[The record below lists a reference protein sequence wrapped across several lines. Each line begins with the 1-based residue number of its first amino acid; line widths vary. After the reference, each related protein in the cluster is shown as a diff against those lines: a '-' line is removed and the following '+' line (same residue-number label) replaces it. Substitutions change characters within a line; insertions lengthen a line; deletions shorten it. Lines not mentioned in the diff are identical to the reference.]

1 MEKEN
6 KYAATLQSFA
16 RLLEIMDELREKCPW
31 DRKQTNLSLKPNTI
45 EEVYELAQAIE
56 DEATDDIRKEL
67 GDLLLNIVFYAKI
80 GSEKGEFDMR
90 SVADSLC
97 EKLIRRHPHI
107 YGEVKADTPDQVRK
121 TWEQIKL
128 TEGRKGVLSG
138 VPRGL
143 ESLIK
148 AYRLQEKAAGVG
160 FDWDDAEGAW
170 LKVEEEISEL
180 KSAVDKGED
189 SERVSEEFGDL
200 LFALVNYARKSGI
213 NPSHALEQT
222 NRKFIRRFEYIER
235 CAEKAGVNL
244 ADMPLEAMEEKWQEA
259 KKEEKPKNA

>member
-1 MEKEN
+1 MEKDY
-6 KYAATLQSFA
+6 KGALTSFQH
-16 RLLEIMDELREKCPW
+16 LLEIMDTLRQQCPW

-56 DEATDDIRKEL
+56 DDDTDDIRKEL
-67 GDLLLNIVFYAKI
+67 GDLLLHIVFYAKI
-80 GSEKGEFDMR
+80 GEEKGLYDIK
-90 SVADSLC
+90 SVIDSLC

-107 YGEVKADTPDQVRK
+107 YGEVKADTADQVRK

-138 VPRGL
+138 GPRGL

-160 FDWDDAEGAW
+160 FDWDNAEQTWA
-170 LKVEEEISEL
+170 KVEEEIAEL
-180 KSAVDKGED
+180 RQETTKED
-189 SERVSEEFGDL
+189 NKERISEEFGDL
-200 LFALVNYARKSGI
+200 LFAMINYARKLDI

-222 NRKFIRRFEYIER
+222 NKKFIRRFEYIEQH
-235 CAEKAGVNL
+235 AEQEGKTL
-244 ADMPLEAMEEKWQEA
+244 PQMSLDEMEALWQQA
-259 KKEEKPKNA
+259 KHQPKDQK

>member
-1 MEKEN
+1 MQEKYKE
-6 KYAATLQSFA
+6 ALDSFA
-16 RLLEIMDELREKCPW
+16 KLLEIMDTLREKCPW

-56 DEATDDIRKEL
+56 DDDVEDIKKEL
-67 GDLLLNIVFYAKI
+67 GDLLLHIVFYAKI
-80 GSEKGEFDMR
+80 GQENNQFDVK
-90 SVADSLC
+90 SVIDSLC

-107 YGEVKADTPDQVRK
+107 YGERVAETADDVRK

-143 ESLIK
+143 ESIIK

-160 FDWDDAEGAW
+160 FDWNNAEDTW
-170 LKVEEEISEL
+170 LKVEEEIGEL
-180 KSAVDKGED
+180 KEEVAK
-189 SERVSEEFGDL
+189 SENKERISEEFGDL
-200 LFALVNYARKSGI
+200 LFAMINYARKMEI

-222 NRKFIRRFEYIER
+222 NKKFIQRFEYIEQVS
-235 CAEKAGVNL
+235 ESKGISL
-244 ADMPLEAMEEKWQEA
+244 TDMSLEQMEELWQRA
-259 KKEEKPKNA
+259 KTEKKS

>member
-1 MEKEN
+1 MNEKYKGALE
-6 KYAATLQSFA
+6 SFA
-16 RLLEIMDELREKCPW
+16 KLLEIMDTLREKCPW

-56 DEATDDIRKEL
+56 DDDVEDIKKEL
-67 GDLLLNIVFYAKI
+67 GDLLLHIVFYAKI
-80 GSEKGEFDMR
+80 GQENNQFDVK
-90 SVADSLC
+90 SVIDSLC

-107 YGEVKADTPDQVRK
+107 YGERVAETADDVRK

-160 FDWDDAEGAW
+160 FDWENAEDTW
-170 LKVEEEISEL
+170 SKVEEEIGEL
-180 KSAVDKGED
+180 KDEVVKTENK
-189 SERVSEEFGDL
+189 ERISEEFGDL
-200 LFALVNYARKSGI
+200 LFAMINYARKMEI
-213 NPSHALEQT
+213 NPSHSLEQT
-222 NRKFIRRFEYIER
+222 NKKFIRRFEYIEQV
-235 CAEKAGVNL
+235 AESKGISL
-244 ADMPLEAMEEKWQEA
+244 TDMSLEQMEELWQRA
-259 KKEEKPKNA
+259 KTEKKS

>member
-1 MEKEN
+1 MNEKYKGALE
-6 KYAATLQSFA
+6 SFA
-16 RLLEIMDELREKCPW
+16 KLLEIMDTLREKCPW

-56 DEATDDIRKEL
+56 DDDVEDIKKEL
-67 GDLLLNIVFYAKI
+67 GDLLLHIVFYAKI
-80 GSEKGEFDMR
+80 GQENNQFDVK
-90 SVADSLC
+90 SVIDSLC

-107 YGEVKADTPDQVRK
+107 YGERVAETADDVRK

-160 FDWDDAEGAW
+160 FDWNNAEDTW
-170 LKVEEEISEL
+170 SKVEEEIGEL
-180 KSAVDKGED
+180 KDEVAKAENK
-189 SERVSEEFGDL
+189 ERISEEFGDL
-200 LFALVNYARKSGI
+200 LFAMINYARKMEI
-213 NPSHALEQT
+213 NPSHSLEQT
-222 NRKFIRRFEYIER
+222 NKKFIRRFEYIEQV
-235 CAEKAGVNL
+235 AESKGISL
-244 ADMPLEAMEEKWQEA
+244 TDMSLEQMEELWQRA
-259 KKEEKPKNA
+259 KTEKKS

>member
-1 MEKEN
+1 MGKDY
-6 KYAATLQSFA
+6 KGALTSFQH
-16 RLLEIMDELREKCPW
+16 LLEIMDTLRQQCPW

-56 DEATDDIRKEL
+56 DDDTDDIRKEL
-67 GDLLLNIVFYAKI
+67 GDLLLHIVFYAKI
-80 GSEKGEFDMR
+80 GEEKGLYDIK
-90 SVADSLC
+90 SVIDSLC

-107 YGEVKADTPDQVRK
+107 YGEAKADTADQVRK

-138 VPRGL
+138 VPRSL

-160 FDWDDAEGAW
+160 FDWDNAEQTW
-170 LKVEEEISEL
+170 VKVEEEIAEL
-180 KSAVDKGED
+180 RQETAKED
-189 SERVSEEFGDL
+189 NKERISEEFGDL
-200 LFALVNYARKSGI
+200 LFAMINYARKLDI

-222 NRKFIRRFEYIER
+222 NKKFIRRFEYIEQH
-235 CAEKAGVNL
+235 AEQEGKTL
-244 ADMPLEAMEEKWQEA
+244 PQMSLDEMETLWQQA
-259 KKEEKPKNA
+259 KHQPKDQK

>member
-1 MEKEN
+1 MQEKYKE
-6 KYAATLQSFA
+6 ALDSFA
-16 RLLEIMDELREKCPW
+16 KLLEIMDTLREKCPW

-56 DEATDDIRKEL
+56 DNDTEDIKKEL
-67 GDLLLNIVFYAKI
+67 GDLLLHIVFYAKI
-80 GSEKGEFDMR
+80 GQEEKKYDIKT
-90 SVADSLC
+90 VIDSLC

-107 YGEVKADTPDQVRK
+107 YGERVAETADDVRK

-143 ESLIK
+143 ESIIK

-160 FDWDDAEGAW
+160 FDWNNAEDTW
-170 LKVEEEISEL
+170 SKVEEEIGEL
-180 KSAVDKGED
+180 KIEVAKAESK
-189 SERVSEEFGDL
+189 ERISEEFGDL
-200 LFALVNYARKSGI
+200 LFAMINYARKMEI

-222 NRKFIRRFEYIER
+222 NKKFIQRFEYIEQVVESKGISLTDMSLEQM
-235 CAEKAGVNL
+235 EKLWQRAKT
-244 ADMPLEAMEEKWQEA
+244 EK
-259 KKEEKPKNA
+259 KS

>member
-1 MEKEN
+1 MNEKYKGALE
-6 KYAATLQSFA
+6 SFA
-16 RLLEIMDELREKCPW
+16 KLLEIMDTLREKCPW

-56 DEATDDIRKEL
+56 DDDVEDIKKEL
-67 GDLLLNIVFYAKI
+67 GDLLLHIVFYAKI
-80 GSEKGEFDMR
+80 GQEKNQFDVK
-90 SVADSLC
+90 SVIDSLC

-107 YGEVKADTPDQVRK
+107 YGERVAETADDVRK

-160 FDWDDAEGAW
+160 FDWNNAEDTW
-170 LKVEEEISEL
+170 SKVEEEIGEL
-180 KSAVDKGED
+180 KDEVAKAENK
-189 SERVSEEFGDL
+189 ERISEEFGDL
-200 LFALVNYARKSGI
+200 LFAMINYARKMEI
-213 NPSHALEQT
+213 NPSHSLEQT
-222 NRKFIRRFEYIER
+222 NKKFIRRFEYIEQV
-235 CAEKAGVNL
+235 AESKGISL
-244 ADMPLEAMEEKWQEA
+244 TDMSLEQMEELWQRA
-259 KKEEKPKNA
+259 KTEKKS

>member
-1 MEKEN
+1 MEN
-6 KYAATLQSFA
+6 KYKDTLEAFA
-16 RLLEIMDELREKCPW
+16 RLLEIMDTLREKCPW

-56 DEATDDIRKEL
+56 DDDTEDIKKEL
-67 GDLLLNIVFYAKI
+67 GDLLLHIVFYAKI
-80 GSEKGEFDMR
+80 GQEKEQFDMR
-90 SVADSLC
+90 SITESLC

-107 YGEVKADTPDQVRK
+107 YGDTKAETPDQVRK

-138 VPRGL
+138 VPKGL

-160 FDWDDAEGAW
+160 FDWDNAPQTWE
-170 LKVEEEISEL
+170 KVKEEIGEL
-180 KSAVDKGED
+180 EAEAVKED
-189 SERVSEEFGDL
+189 NMEKISEEFGDL
-200 LFALVNYARKSGI
+200 MFALINYARKMEI

-222 NRKFIRRFEYIER
+222 NKKFIQRFEYIEQE
-235 CAEKAGVNL
+235 AEKQGKSVAE
-244 ADMPLEAMEEKWQEA
+244 MPLDEMEEKWQEY
-259 KKEEKPKNA
+259 KQFEHLRK

>member
-1 MEKEN
+1 MQEKYKE
-6 KYAATLQSFA
+6 ALDSFA
-16 RLLEIMDELREKCPW
+16 KLLEIMDTLREKCPW

-56 DEATDDIRKEL
+56 DNDTEDIKKEL
-67 GDLLLNIVFYAKI
+67 GDLLLHIVFYAKI
-80 GSEKGEFDMR
+80 GQEEEKYDIKT
-90 SVADSLC
+90 VIDSLC

-107 YGEVKADTPDQVRK
+107 YGERVAETADDVRK

-143 ESLIK
+143 ESIIK

-160 FDWDDAEGAW
+160 FDWSNAEDTW
-170 LKVEEEISEL
+170 SKVEEEIGEL
-180 KSAVDKGED
+180 KIEVAK
-189 SERVSEEFGDL
+189 SENKERISEEFGDL
-200 LFALVNYARKSGI
+200 LFAMINYARKMEI

-222 NRKFIRRFEYIER
+222 NKKFIQRFEHIEQV
-235 CAEKAGVNL
+235 AESKGIGL
-244 ADMPLEAMEEKWQEA
+244 TDMSLEQMEELWQRA
-259 KKEEKPKNA
+259 KTEKKS

>member
-1 MEKEN
+1 MQEKYKE
-6 KYAATLQSFA
+6 ALDSFA
-16 RLLEIMDELREKCPW
+16 RLLEIMDTLREKCPW

-56 DEATDDIRKEL
+56 DNDTEDIKKEL
-67 GDLLLNIVFYAKI
+67 GDLLLHIVFYAKI
-80 GSEKGEFDMR
+80 GQEEKKYDIKT
-90 SVADSLC
+90 VIDSLC

-107 YGEVKADTPDQVRK
+107 YGERVAETADDVRK

-143 ESLIK
+143 ESIIK

-160 FDWDDAEGAW
+160 FDWNNAEDTW
-170 LKVEEEISEL
+170 LKVEEEIGEL
-180 KSAVDKGED
+180 KDEVTKAESK
-189 SERVSEEFGDL
+189 ERISEEFGDL
-200 LFALVNYARKSGI
+200 LFAMINHARKMEI

-222 NRKFIRRFEYIER
+222 NKKFIQRFEYIEHQ
-235 CAEKAGVNL
+235 AESKGISL
-244 ADMPLEAMEEKWQEA
+244 TDMSLEQMEELWQMA
-259 KKEEKPKNA
+259 KTEKKS

>member
-1 MEKEN
+1 MEKDY
-6 KYAATLQSFA
+6 KGALTSFQH
-16 RLLEIMDELREKCPW
+16 LLEIMDTLRQQCPW

-56 DEATDDIRKEL
+56 DDDTDDIRKEL
-67 GDLLLNIVFYAKI
+67 GDLLLHIVFYAKI
-80 GSEKGEFDMR
+80 GEEKGLYDIK
-90 SVADSLC
+90 SVIDSLC

-107 YGEVKADTPDQVRK
+107 YGEAKAETADQVRK

-143 ESLIK
+143 ESIIK

-160 FDWDDAEGAW
+160 FDWDNAEQTWA
-170 LKVEEEISEL
+170 KVEEETAEL
-180 KSAVDKGED
+180 RQEVAKADNK
-189 SERVSEEFGDL
+189 ERISEEFGDL
-200 LFALVNYARKSGI
+200 LFAMINYARKLDI

-222 NRKFIRRFEYIER
+222 NKKFIRRFEYIEQQ
-235 CAEKAGVNL
+235 AEQAGKTL
-244 ADMPLEAMEEKWQEA
+244 PQMSLDEMEALWQQA
-259 KKEEKPKNA
+259 KHQPKDQK

>member
-6 KYAATLQSFA
+6 KYATTLESFA
-16 RLLEIMDELREKCPW
+16 RFLEIMDELREKCPW

-56 DEATDDIRKEL
+56 DEETDDIKKEL
-67 GDLLLNIVFYAKI
+67 GDLLLHIVFYAKI

-90 SVADSLC
+90 GVIDSLC

-107 YGEVKADTPDQVRK
+107 YGQAHAETADQVRK

-128 TEGRKGVLSG
+128 TEGRRGVLGG

-170 LKVEEEISEL
+170 NKAEEEIAEL

-213 NPSHALEQT
+213 NPSHAIEQT

-235 CAEKAGVNL
+235 CAEKAGVSL
-244 ADMPLEAMEEKWQEA
+244 ADMSLDAMEEKWQQA
-259 KKEEKPKNA
+259 KREEKTKKS

>member
-1 MEKEN
+1 MEKDY
-6 KYAATLQSFA
+6 KGALTSFQH
-16 RLLEIMDELREKCPW
+16 LLEIMDTLRQQCPW

-56 DEATDDIRKEL
+56 DDDTDDIRKEL
-67 GDLLLNIVFYAKI
+67 GDLLLHIVFYAKI
-80 GSEKGEFDMR
+80 GEEKGLYDIK
-90 SVADSLC
+90 SVIDSLC

-107 YGEVKADTPDQVRK
+107 YGEAKADTADQVRK

-138 VPRGL
+138 VPRSL

-160 FDWDDAEGAW
+160 FDWDNAEQTWA
-170 LKVEEEISEL
+170 KVEEEIAEL
-180 KSAVDKGED
+180 RQETAKED
-189 SERVSEEFGDL
+189 NKERISEEFGDL
-200 LFALVNYARKSGI
+200 LFAMINYARKLDI

-222 NRKFIRRFEYIER
+222 NKKFIRRFEYIEQH
-235 CAEKAGVNL
+235 AEQEGKTL
-244 ADMPLEAMEEKWQEA
+244 PQMSLDEMEALWQQA
-259 KKEEKPKNA
+259 KHQPKDQK

>member
-1 MEKEN
+1 MEKDY
-6 KYAATLQSFA
+6 KGALTSFQH
-16 RLLEIMDELREKCPW
+16 LLEIMDTLRQQCPW

-56 DEATDDIRKEL
+56 DDDTDDIRKEL
-67 GDLLLNIVFYAKI
+67 GDLLLHIVFYAKI
-80 GSEKGEFDMR
+80 GEEKGLYDIK
-90 SVADSLC
+90 SVIDSLC

-107 YGEVKADTPDQVRK
+107 YGEAKADTADQVRK

-138 VPRGL
+138 VPRSL

-160 FDWDDAEGAW
+160 FDWDNAEQTWA
-170 LKVEEEISEL
+170 KVEEEIAEL
-180 KSAVDKGED
+180 RQETAKED
-189 SERVSEEFGDL
+189 NKERISEEFGDL
-200 LFALVNYARKSGI
+200 LFAMINYARKLDI

-222 NRKFIRRFEYIER
+222 NKKFIGRFEYIEQH
-235 CAEKAGVNL
+235 AEQEGKTL
-244 ADMPLEAMEEKWQEA
+244 PQMSLDEMETLWQQA
-259 KKEEKPKNA
+259 KHQPKDQK

>member
-1 MEKEN
+1 MEKDY
-6 KYAATLQSFA
+6 KGALTSFQH
-16 RLLEIMDELREKCPW
+16 LLEIMDTLRQQCPW

-56 DEATDDIRKEL
+56 DDDTDDIRKEL
-67 GDLLLNIVFYAKI
+67 GDLLLHIVFYAKI
-80 GSEKGEFDMR
+80 GEEKGLYDIK
-90 SVADSLC
+90 SVIDSLC

-107 YGEVKADTPDQVRK
+107 YGEAKADTADQVRK

-138 VPRGL
+138 VPRSL

-160 FDWDDAEGAW
+160 FDWDNAEQTW
-170 LKVEEEISEL
+170 VKVEEEIAEL
-180 KSAVDKGED
+180 RQETAKED
-189 SERVSEEFGDL
+189 NKERISEEFGDL
-200 LFALVNYARKSGI
+200 LFAMINYARKLDI

-222 NRKFIRRFEYIER
+222 NKKFIRRFEYIEQH
-235 CAEKAGVNL
+235 AEQEGKTL
-244 ADMPLEAMEEKWQEA
+244 PQMSLDEMEALWQQA
-259 KKEEKPKNA
+259 KHQPKDQK